1 MTKNPL
7 KNKNKRNLQGGDPL
21 DALKKTVM
29 STIASNAPALGIPAS
44 NPTVVGVPS
53 NLQSAGPI
61 SAGAAPKIPQGM
73 NEAFTTMYKMVAILC
88 VLMFVV
94 MFFIGWGDVIL
105 YISKESG
112 QSWKM
117 VKDPH
122 LFVKDTTDYDA
133 IKYITTNSTD
143 EEPYS
148 IFLEESILSYVYR
161 FFGIFVLLLAVQ
173 YAIFFSFMLYSKF
186 KQLPFND
193 TVQPPYMNIGT
204 AIIAVVGAAILTSVY
219 KQYFIKNSQGSL
231 KDIRAQLRDM
241 KLFIYKNL
249 TTNSDFL
256 TAMVTNDLNALL
268 SLFNAEINKNNR
280 NNCSS
285 PTSNCDTEVQR
296 MVFTLSLY
304 SYLNDQIP
312 EADPNYETMKTIFTV
327 DNIQKRRIDPTL
339 YFYYKQ
345 PIYIPS
351 MFSTLEE
358 MNAKPFFTDTARQ
371 HVFQTGLTVLFQT
384 CNKKFARLQT
394 LSNGKQKLANY
405 IIIFAVVVT
414 LFLGM
419 FIGIYYNDLKPV
431 LEWLKGFIKSLIEKI
446 FPKKP
451 ETNNK

>member
-1 MTKNPL
+1 
-7 KNKNKRNLQGGDPL
+7 
-21 DALKKTVM
+21 
-29 STIASNAPALGIPAS
+29 
-44 NPTVVGVPS
+44 
-53 NLQSAGPI
+53 
-61 SAGAAPKIPQGM
+61 
-73 NEAFTTMYKMVAILC
+73 
-88 VLMFVV
+88 
-94 MFFIGWGDVIL
+94 
-105 YISKESG
+105 
-112 QSWKM
+112 
-117 VKDPH
+117 
-122 LFVKDTTDYDA
+122 
-133 IKYITTNSTD
+133 
-143 EEPYS
+143 
-148 IFLEESILSYVYR
+148 
-161 FFGIFVLLLAVQ
+161 
-173 YAIFFSFMLYSKF
+173 
-186 KQLPFND
+186 
-193 TVQPPYMNIGT
+193 
-204 AIIAVVGAAILTSVY
+204 
-219 KQYFIKNSQGSL
+219 
-231 KDIRAQLRDM
+231 
-241 KLFIYKNL
+241 
-249 TTNSDFL
+249 
-256 TAMVTNDLNALL
+256 MVTNDLNALL

>member
-249 TTNSDFL
+249 TTN
-256 TAMVTNDLNALL
+256 
-268 SLFNAEINKNNR
+268 
-280 NNCSS
+280 
-285 PTSNCDTEVQR
+285 
-296 MVFTLSLY
+296 
-304 SYLNDQIP
+304 
-312 EADPNYETMKTIFTV
+312 
-327 DNIQKRRIDPTL
+327 
-339 YFYYKQ
+339 
-345 PIYIPS
+345 
-351 MFSTLEE
+351 
-358 MNAKPFFTDTARQ
+358 
-371 HVFQTGLTVLFQT
+371 
-384 CNKKFARLQT
+384 
-394 LSNGKQKLANY
+394 
-405 IIIFAVVVT
+405 
-414 LFLGM
+414 
-419 FIGIYYNDLKPV
+419 
-431 LEWLKGFIKSLIEKI
+431 
-446 FPKKP
+446 
-451 ETNNK
+451 